1 MTRPRPLGPPM
12 PPREPGTQAHPLTF
26 FLTRAQRDAVLRALR
41 ARRTTRSRAL
51 LAALGIG
58 IEPKENRQ

>member
-1 MTRPRPLGPPM
+1 MTRPRPLGPPV
-12 PPREPGTQAHPLTF
+12 PPREAGTQPHPLTF
-26 FLTRAQRDAVLRALR
+26 FLTRSQRDAVLRAIH

-58 IEPKENRQ
+58 IEPKENQQ